1 MPANKTLLL
10 LPGDGIGPEIMAATV
25 MALQALNDTCA
36 LKLDF
41 EERTIGMAALEADGS
56 TLSDELMGHIKA
68 ADGVILGPCDTYAYP
83 PKEEGGINP
92 SATTRKVTS
101 EPALS
106 CAATNTPIPA
116 DARNSTSVKS
126 TTTPAGR

>member
-1 MPANKTLLL
+1 MKILI

-92 SATTRKVTS
+92 SATTGDGVEGIWAVADQLTCDLVTS
-101 EPALS
+101 PRPSGRMAS
-106 CAATNTPIPA
+106 RCGRAK
-116 DARNSTSVKS
+116 SVI
-126 TTTPAGR
+126 T